1 MNNTIIDTVNDNN
14 NIVTT
19 ILGVIGTILTTSI
32 YTPQICKSYRE
43 KKVEIS
49 WIMLS
54 LELTSDIVWI
64 SYYYLNEIY
73 YPILT
78 STLIFSFG
86 IFPLCTCQTGF
97 INNCNSF

>member
-1 MNNTIIDTVNDNN
+1 MNNTIIYSVNDTENNN
-14 NIVTT
+14 NIVTSV
-19 ILGVIGTILTTSI
+19 LGVIGTILTTSI
-32 YTPQICKSYRE
+32 YTPQIYKSYKE

-54 LELTSDIVWI
+54 LELTSDIIWI

-78 STLIFSFG
+78 STLIFTFASTLGVMKYYFM
-86 IFPLCTCQTGF
+86 
-97 INNCNSF
+97 

>member
-14 NIVTT
+14 NNNIVTT
-19 ILGVIGTILTTSI
+19 ILGVIGTVLTTSI
-32 YTPQICKSYRE
+32 YTPQIYKSYKD

-78 STLIFSFG
+78 GTLIFSFAST
-86 IFPLCTCQTGF
+86 LGF
-97 INNCNSF
+97 MKYHYNL

>member
-1 MNNTIIDTVNDNN
+1 MNNTIIYKDELEKN
-14 NIVTT
+14 NIIITV
-19 ILGVIGTILTTSI
+19 LGVLGTVLTTSI
-32 YTPQICKSYRE
+32 YTPQIYKSYKD

-78 STLIFSFG
+78 SSLIFTFASTLGVMKYYFM
-86 IFPLCTCQTGF
+86 
-97 INNCNSF
+97 

>member
-1 MNNTIIDTVNDNN
+1 MNNTIIDTVNDNNN

-32 YTPQICKSYRE
+32 YTPQIYKSYKE

-54 LELTSDIVWI
+54 LELTSIEVKAK
-64 SYYYLNEIY
+64 
-73 YPILT
+73 
-78 STLIFSFG
+78 
-86 IFPLCTCQTGF
+86 
-97 INNCNSF
+97 

>member
-14 NIVTT
+14 IVTSV
-19 ILGVIGTILTTSI
+19 LGVIGTVLTTSI
-32 YTPQICKSYRE
+32 YTPQIYKSYKD

-78 STLIFSFG
+78 GSLIFTFASTLG
-86 IFPLCTCQTGF
+86 VMKYYF
-97 INNCNSF
+97 I

>member
-1 MNNTIIDTVNDNN
+1 MNNTIIQDNKLEEN
-14 NIVTT
+14 NIITS
-19 ILGVIGTILTTSI
+19 ILGILGTVLTTSI
-32 YTPQICKSYRE
+32 YTPQIYKSYKD

-78 STLIFSFG
+78 GTLIFSFAST
-86 IFPLCTCQTGF
+86 LGF
-97 INNCNSF
+97 MKYHYK

>member
-49 WIMLS
+49 WVMLS
-54 LELTSDIVWI
+54 LELTSDIIWI

-78 STLIFSFG
+78 STLIFSFASLMVG
-86 IFPLCTCQTGF
+86 LITSLT
-97 INNCNSF
+97 

>member
-1 MNNTIIDTVNDNN
+1 MNNTIIDTVNDNNN

-32 YTPQICKSYRE
+32 YTPQIYKSYKE

-54 LELTSDIVWI
+54 LELTSDIIWI
-64 SYYYLNEIY
+64 LYYYLNEIY

-78 STLIFSFG
+78 GSLIFTFASTLG
-86 IFPLCTCQTGF
+86 VMKYYF
-97 INNCNSF
+97 I